1 MDVWM
6 DGRIIGWNRRGDIAG
21 CGCAPAIIAIIAGSA
36 GASEGPSQHVAGWP
50 AACRTSH
57 ACMHACMH
65 AWFSCRRQAAMS
77 SAARCGRVALVVVR
91 RVFSFSSMSV
101 HQLNNEK

>member
-1 MDVWM
+1 M
-6 DGRIIGWNRRGDIAG
+6 DGRVDGRKDNWMEPSRRYCRLRLRAGYNCYHCGIGGGVGGPVAARRR
-21 CGCAPAIIAIIAGSA
+21 
-36 GASEGPSQHVAGWP
+36 VARCMP
-50 AACRTSH
+50 DVAC
-57 ACMHACMH
+57 CMH
-65 AWFSCRRQAAMS
+65 AWFSCRRHAAMS